1 MLHFLE
7 LITNYWYVIVG
18 LIAIVALVIARVKG
32 FIKLPTDKQI
42 ERVKEWL
49 KYAVTEAEKELGSGT
64 GQAKLRLVFD
74 MFIQRFPIFSKFI
87 TFQTFSDWVDIALE
101 WLNKQLATNEKLVEY
116 VYGDDGIHKTI
127 IDDTVEFDNLV

>member
-1 MLHFLE
+1 MLQVVEFV
-7 LITNYWYVIVG
+7 TNYWYVIVG
-18 LIAIVALVIARVKG
+18 LIAIIALVVARVKG

-49 KYAVTEAEKELGSGT
+49 KYAVTEAEKELGTGT

-101 WLNKQLATNEKLVEY
+101 WLNKQLSENKNLVQY
-116 VYGDDGIHKTI
+116 VYGDDGIHETI
-127 IDDTVEFDNLV
+127 IDDTIKFDKLV

>member
-1 MLHFLE
+1 MLHFVE
-7 LITNYWYVIVG
+7 LVTNYWYVIVG
-18 LIAIVALVIARVKG
+18 LIAIIALVVARVKG

-49 KYAVTEAEKELGSGT
+49 KYAVTEAEKELGTGT

-87 TFQTFSDWVDIALE
+87 TFQTFSAWVDIALE
-101 WLNKQLATNEKLVEY
+101 WLNKQLSENKNLVQY
-116 VYGDDGIHKTI
+116 VYGDDGIHETI
-127 IDDTVEFDNLV
+127 IDDTVEFDKLV

>member
-1 MLHFLE
+1 MLQVVEFV
-7 LITNYWYVIVG
+7 TNYWYVIVG
-18 LIAIVALVIARVKG
+18 LIAIVALIVARVKG

-49 KYAVTEAEKELGSGT
+49 KYAVTEAEKELGTGT

-101 WLNKQLATNEKLVEY
+101 WLNKQLDTNEKLAEY

-127 IDDTVEFDNLV
+127 VDDTIKFDKLV

>member
-1 MLHFLE
+1 MLQVVEFV
-7 LITNYWYVIVG
+7 TNYWYVIVG
-18 LIAIVALVIARVKG
+18 LIAIIALVVARVKG

-49 KYAVTEAEKELGSGT
+49 KYAVTEAEKELGTGT

-101 WLNKQLATNEKLVEY
+101 WLNKQLDTNEKLAEY

-127 IDDTVEFDNLV
+127 VDDTVEFDELV

>member
-1 MLHFLE
+1 MLDFV
-7 LITNYWYVIVG
+7 INNWYIFVG
-18 LIAIVALVIARVKG
+18 LIAIVALVVARIKG

-49 KYAVTEAEKELGSGT
+49 KYAVTEAEKELGTGT

-101 WLNKQLATNEKLVEY
+101 WLNKQLDTNEKLAEY

-127 IDDTVEFDNLV
+127 VDDTIEFDKLV

>member
-1 MLHFLE
+1 MLDFV
-7 LITNYWYVIVG
+7 INNWYIFVG
-18 LIAIVALVIARVKG
+18 LIAIVALVVARVKG

-49 KYAVTEAEKELGSGT
+49 KYAVTEAEKELGTGT

-87 TFQTFSDWVDIALE
+87 TFQTFSAWVDIALD
-101 WLNKQLATNEKLVEY
+101 WLNKQLATNKKLAEY
-116 VYGDDGIHKTI
+116 VYGDDGIHETI

>member
-1 MLHFLE
+1 MLDFV
-7 LITNYWYVIVG
+7 INNWYIFVG
-18 LIAIVALVIARVKG
+18 LIAIVVLVVARVKG

-49 KYAVTEAEKELGSGT
+49 KYAVTEAEKELGTGT

>member
-1 MLHFLE
+1 MLHFVE
-7 LITNYWYVIVG
+7 LVTNYWYVIVG
-18 LIAIVALVIARVKG
+18 LMAIVALIVARVMG

-49 KYAVTEAEKELGSGT
+49 KYAVTEAEKELGTGT

-101 WLNKQLATNEKLVEY
+101 WLNKQLDTNEKLAEY

-127 IDDTVEFDNLV
+127 VDDTIEFDDLV

>member
-1 MLHFLE
+1 MLHFVE
-7 LITNYWYVIVG
+7 LVTDYWYVIVG
-18 LIAIVALVIARVKG
+18 LIAIVALIVARVKG

-49 KYAVTEAEKELGSGT
+49 KYAVTEAEKELGTGT

-101 WLNKQLATNEKLVEY
+101 WLNKQLSENKNLVQY
-116 VYGDDGIHKTI
+116 VYGDDGIHETI
-127 IDDTVEFDNLV
+127 IDDTVEFDKLV

>member
-1 MLHFLE
+1 MLDFV
-7 LITNYWYVIVG
+7 TNYWYVIVG
-18 LIAIVALVIARVKG
+18 LIALVALVVARVMG

-49 KYAVTEAEKELGSGT
+49 KYAVTEAEKELGTGT

-101 WLNKQLATNEKLVEY
+101 WLNKQLDTNEKLAEY

-127 IDDTVEFDNLV
+127 IDDTIEFDDLV

>member
-1 MLHFLE
+1 MLHFVE
-7 LITNYWYVIVG
+7 LVTNYWYVIVG

-49 KYAVTEAEKELGSGT
+49 KYAVIEAEKKLGTKT

-101 WLNKQLATNEKLVEY
+101 WLNKQLESNKQLAEY
-116 VYGDDGIHKTI
+116 VYGSDGIHETI

>member
-1 MLHFLE
+1 MLQVVEFV
-7 LITNYWYVIVG
+7 TNYWYVIVG
-18 LIAIVALVIARVKG
+18 LIAIVALVVARVKG

-49 KYAVTEAEKELGSGT
+49 KYAVTEAEKELGTGT

-127 IDDTVEFDNLV
+127 VDDTIEFDELV

>member
-1 MLHFLE
+1 MNNVISFIL
-7 LITNYWYVIVG
+7 NNWYLIVG
-18 LIAIVALVIARVKG
+18 GIAIIALVVARILG

-49 KYAVTEAEKELGSGT
+49 KYAVTEAERELGTGT

-87 TFQTFSDWVDIALE
+87 TFQTFSNWVDIALE
-101 WLNKQLATNEKLVEY
+101 WLNKQLSENKNLAQY
-116 VYGDDGIHKTI
+116 VYGDDGIHETI
-127 IDDTVEFDNLV
+127 INDTIKFDKLV